1 VGQLRSGGLAPFGNA
16 PDADHCRC
24 GRWRL
29 GISQTDK
36 ALVSVAAILLATVPA
51 SAPRGPDYLSANA
64 RSQPD
69 TCPAGA
75 DGLANGRSAAP
86 EWASGAE
93 RWPASIG
100 RAMVP
105 PRPAR
110 PAEQGRVALA
120 GADPSPAGRS
130 PSGGRSSAL
139 AWAAHPAGQARRQ
152 DPTGARAGPS
162 TASVE
167 ELAATVRFVPVRGRR
182 DSRVFPGNI
191 GVSVR
196 ASGPGRQQPPQYR
209 AFLTHVVRSALW
221 QASCCLTLHAPVTGP
236 RQRERCAERRA
247 NANPTRSGS
256 ASTCPFCR
264 PSDLGQ
270 VPIR

>member
-1 VGQLRSGGLAPFGNA
+1 MGQLRSGGLAPFGNA

-130 PSGGRSSAL
+130 PRRG
-139 AWAAHPAGQARRQ
+139 PATPIARADRPPGQAGRRR
-152 DPTGARAGPS
+152 PESAWPGPAAASTKARVTPPRRAPGPGATPVSELHLVLGFSLRDGY
-162 TASVE
+162 
-167 ELAATVRFVPVRGRR
+167 LAAVAPATGF
-182 DSRVFPGNI
+182 
-191 GVSVR
+191 
-196 ASGPGRQQPPQYR
+196 GP
-209 AFLTHVVRSALW
+209 A
-221 QASCCLTLHAPVTGP
+221 
-236 RQRERCAERRA
+236 
-247 NANPTRSGS
+247 
-256 ASTCPFCR
+256 
-264 PSDLGQ
+264 
-270 VPIR
+270 